1 LDAIVLNDVMQQGA
15 GFEVDTNQVTWVT
28 QAAQEEWPMMPKH
41 EVAERILE
49 RVALLLH

>member
-1 LDAIVLNDVMQQGA
+1 VLNDVTQQGA

-28 QAAQEEWPMMPKH
+28 SDQEEQWPMMAKH

-49 RVALLLH
+49 RVVTLLR